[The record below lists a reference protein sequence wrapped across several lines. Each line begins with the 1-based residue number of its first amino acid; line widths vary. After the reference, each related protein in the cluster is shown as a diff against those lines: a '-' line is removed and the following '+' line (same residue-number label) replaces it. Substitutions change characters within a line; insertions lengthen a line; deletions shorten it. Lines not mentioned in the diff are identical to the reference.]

1 MKKLPKIMG
10 PNFYLA
16 YSCKNE
22 LKETIDVKRV
32 WLLRTVRLNK
42 RFINNVF
49 FECFKNLKK
58 ELVRVEKKQKTHFK

>member
-1 MKKLPKIMG
+1 MG
-10 PNFYLA
+10 PNFYLV

-22 LKETIDVKRV
+22 LKETNGVKCV
-32 WLLRTVRLNK
+32 WLLRTQRLHK

-58 ELVRVEKKQKTHFK
+58 ELVTVEKKQNTHFPVK